1 MMFYYLCRQNSFD
14 WFTVSYGAYGSR
26 EEVKAKA
33 LEIARSASDW
43 EDAVIAQSYT
53 FVATDKKIGVGKSIN
68 RRWIK
73 GMNDCVDSKD
83 EELRQ
88 AFAALKEFLE

>member
-1 MMFYYLCRQNSFD
+1 MFYYLCRQNTLE
-14 WFTVSYGAYGSR
+14 WYTVSYGAYESR
-26 EEVKAKA
+26 EELKQKA

-53 FVATDKKIGVGKSIN
+53 FVATDKKIGIGKNIN

-73 GMNDCVDSKD
+73 GMNDCVDSQD
-83 EELRQ
+83 AELKQ
-88 AFAALKEFLE
+88 AFAALKEFIE